1 MKSVLTSA
9 FLTKEN
15 RLDKESIVNFGSYII
30 SKLKFI
36 YTDMETRREGEETFV
51 IINTT
56 GEPLSATEN
65 LKPIVVT
72 HKSTTGDWIK
82 NSEIWEHIDNYFGC
96 IEILA
101 KIHLIQ
107 V

>member
-1 MKSVLTSA
+1 
-9 FLTKEN
+9 
-15 RLDKESIVNFGSYII
+15 
-30 SKLKFI
+30 
-36 YTDMETRREGEETFV
+36 METRREGEETFV

-82 NSEIWEHIDNYFGC
+82 NSEIWEHIDNYFWVHRDSSQDTSDSSMK
-96 IEILA
+96 EFLRLA
-101 KIHLIQ
+101 EGFKDTSSK